1 MEDNKK
7 KGLGQFLFDLKNKL
21 NLKFR
26 DKTTESTDSSSGPP
40 GIPQKEDVPQLIELL
55 DRINKSNVPSN
66 PEQVNK
72 AVSKFGFSTGV
83 FNKSM
88 RDKVIF
94 IVISYFARS
103 MSLLICSYM
112 IYNDFIKKEYTV
124 AYSYVIFYTAI
135 LIAFA
140 AFVNLTSYSN
150 RAIFNYFNANTN
162 YGIIMNI
169 VITLIGMTYL
179 TTGIIYRYISVYED
193 ASLTTIGDSDKE
205 LTEYEKYELDNYLTS
220 ASLATFVLSS
230 SVALFT

>member
-140 AFVNLTSYSN
+140 AFVNLT
-150 RAIFNYFNANTN
+150 
-162 YGIIMNI
+162 
-169 VITLIGMTYL
+169 
-179 TTGIIYRYISVYED
+179 TGIIYRYISVYED